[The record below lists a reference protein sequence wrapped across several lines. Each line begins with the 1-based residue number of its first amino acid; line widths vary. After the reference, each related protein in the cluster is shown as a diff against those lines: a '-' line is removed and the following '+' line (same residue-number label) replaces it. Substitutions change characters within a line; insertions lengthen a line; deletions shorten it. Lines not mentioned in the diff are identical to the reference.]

1 MKFLTIGSCQREKER
16 DDKQPAKRLAHP
28 HKCVPCGK
36 RNTSELVSQGK
47 PELRQ
52 IALI

>member
-1 MKFLTIGSCQREKER
+1 MKFMTMGSCQREKER

-28 HKCVPCGK
+28 LKCVPRGK
-36 RNTSELVSQGK
+36 RNTSELVSQEK

-52 IALI
+52 IELI